1 MQHQLLF
8 FLSRGDT
15 AAKLCI
21 KSLQKPHK
29 VLKRESLICLLL
41 PMHLIIPQCDLIVLL
56 SYLYTA
62 SFDFPSRLECTELDC
77 DVFFAVRHE
86 HPRTRWKKPVSS
98 FVFFMANTLFIEK
111 YIRRNSKTPPN
122 DQQNL
127 NSYLTELIYA
137 CTHLSQNGL
146 RLNLIAEP
154 HTLRKFGNPSIRE
167 MLVITWPYVRPS
179 HCPHNRHTNVK

>member
-1 MQHQLLF
+1 MDRRYEGNLINASENKKKGKDYCSCKTCSTNYYF

-21 KSLQKPHK
+21 KSLHKPHK
-29 VLKRESLICLLL
+29 ALKGETLICLLL

-111 YIRRNSKTPPN
+111 YIRRNSKTSPN

-127 NSYLTELIYA
+127 NSYLT
-137 CTHLSQNGL
+137 N
-146 RLNLIAEP
+146 
-154 HTLRKFGNPSIRE
+154 
-167 MLVITWPYVRPS
+167 
-179 HCPHNRHTNVK
+179 

>member
-1 MQHQLLF
+1 MDRRYEGNLINASQKKKRVRIIAVAKRAACTNYHF
-8 FLSRGDT
+8 FLSRGD
-15 AAKLCI
+15 AVAKLCI

-29 VLKRESLICLLL
+29 VLKRETLICLLL

-62 SFDFPSRLECTELDC
+62 SFDFPSRLEGTELDC

-111 YIRRNSKTPPN
+111 YIRRIQKPLRMTSK
-122 DQQNL
+122 
-127 NSYLTELIYA
+127 I
-137 CTHLSQNGL
+137 
-146 RLNLIAEP
+146 
-154 HTLRKFGNPSIRE
+154 
-167 MLVITWPYVRPS
+167 
-179 HCPHNRHTNVK
+179 

>member
-1 MQHQLLF
+1 MQHQLF

-15 AAKLCI
+15 AAKLYI
-21 KSLQKPHK
+21 KSLQKPIRCWN
-29 VLKRESLICLLL
+29 VILSYVCFGRCILLY
-41 PMHLIIPQCDLIVLL
+41 HNVTSIIVLL

-86 HPRTRWKKPVSS
+86 HPRTRWQKPVSS

-111 YIRRNSKTPPN
+111 YIRRNSKTPPK